1 MQSKIELL
9 LNYIVIVIAV
19 AYGAVVFISLNFKL
33 TPEQMSNPGM
43 VIAFLISCT
52 FNIARL
58 KEKTTSF
65 RIHITALFANIL
77 TFSYAAAFAVQDPWV
92 AKVVTTILMGLI
104 LAFSLS
110 GTIQLK
116 KGAANQKTYSTQ
128 H

>member
-1 MQSKIELL
+1 MKSKIELL
-9 LNYIVIVIAV
+9 FNYIVIVIAV
-19 AYGAVVFISLNFKL
+19 AYGAMVFISLNFKL

-52 FNIARL
+52 LNIARL
-58 KEKTTSF
+58 KEKEASF
-65 RIHITALFANIL
+65 RIHLTSLFANIL

-110 GTIQLK
+110 GALQWK
-116 KGAANQKTYSTQ
+116 KGAGSQKAYSTQ